1 MDGAVGSNTCPNGA
15 ACDSFCA
22 ARELEIDI
30 LCVKDRGTEYVDRS
44 SKPARVKLSVEIVSL
59 VIAGSPRSEGEDQS
73 HIERLIEAEWPLP
86 PILVHRPTNRVIDG
100 FHRTIAARRKGLT
113 HIDAYLV
120 DGSDE
125 LAFILGVQ
133 ENVTHGLP
141 LSLADRRAA
150 AERIITT
157 HPHWSNRSIAAAAG
171 LSAKTVASIRNGT
184 GESSQASH
192 RLGSDGRLR
201 PVDTNSARRTA
212 AELILARPDASLRSI
227 AKEVGLSPSTVRDVR
242 AKLES
247 GVDPLVHPEENKT
260 SCTKPA
266 SESAAPAAT
275 ERLVPSAQP
284 KKQVDI
290 EALLGVLSRDPA
302 LRMSVGG
309 RELLRW
315 LHQHAVNGGDVA
327 KIADF
332 VRPHSYYHVIEFANQ
347 CAANWVTIAQ
357 ALQAA
362 SFDELSNSPDARSA

>member
-1 MDGAVGSNTCPNGA
+1 MNN
-15 ACDSFCA
+15 
-22 ARELEIDI
+22 
-30 LCVKDRGTEYVDRS
+30 S
-44 SKPARVKLSVEIVSL
+44 SKSARVKKSVEIASL
-59 VIAGSPRSEGEDQS
+59 VIAGSPRSGGEDQA
-73 HIERLIEAEWPLP
+73 HIERLMEAEWPLP

-100 FHRTIAARRKGLT
+100 FHRTNAAMRKGLT

-125 LAFILGVQ
+125 LAYILGVQ

-150 AERIITT
+150 AERIIGT

-171 LSAKTVASIRNGT
+171 LSAKTVATIRSGT
-184 GESSQASH
+184 GDSSQSSH

-242 AKLES
+242 ARLDS
-247 GVDPLVHPEENKT
+247 GVDPLVHAEDDKN

-266 SESAAPAAT
+266 SGGAEPAAT
-275 ERLVPSAQP
+275 NSLVESAPP

-290 EALLGVLSRDPA
+290 DALLAVLSRDPA

-315 LHQHAVNGGDVA
+315 LHQHAVSGSDAA
-327 KIADF
+327 KIAEV

-347 CAANWVTIAQ
+347 CAANWATIAQ
-357 ALQAA
+357 ALNAA
-362 SFDELSNSPDARSA
+362 YIDAFDSSPDARSA

>member
-1 MDGAVGSNTCPNGA
+1 M
-15 ACDSFCA
+15 
-22 ARELEIDI
+22 
-30 LCVKDRGTEYVDRS
+30 EYS
-44 SKPARVKLSVEIVSL
+44 LKTARVKKSVEIESL
-59 VIAGSPRSEGEDQS
+59 VVFGSPRSEGEDQS

-86 PILVHRPTNRVIDG
+86 PILVHRQTNRVIDG

-150 AERIITT
+150 AERIVRT

-171 LSAKTVASIRNGT
+171 LSAKTVASIRGGT
-184 GESSQASH
+184 GDSSQGSH

-212 AELILARPDASLRSI
+212 AELIMARPDASLRSI
-227 AKEVGLSPSTVRDVR
+227 AKVVGLSPSTVRDVR
-242 AKLES
+242 ARLES
-247 GVDPLVHPEENKT
+247 GADPLVHPEENKT

-266 SESAAPAAT
+266 SESAGPAAT
-275 ERLVPSAQP
+275 DRLGLSSQP

-315 LHQHAVNGGDVA
+315 LHQHAVIGSDVA
-327 KIADF
+327 KIAAA

-347 CAANWVTIAQ
+347 CSANWATIAQ

-362 SFDELSNSPDARSA
+362 SVEAPSSSPDARSA